1 MKMEKALEKQKSGR
15 PRAEPLLLT
24 RAAGNGNTA
33 SEKPFDQRTCQCVVR
48 GDDAGASKVS
58 SLGNGFSAV
67 AVHGA
72 DVFEMRHVFSGTR
85 PSRPSSQY
93 LEHCEQRRFCELCVF
108 GRLLRL
114 SQISPFCQPNHDLAG
129 GEAVNARA

>member
-48 GDDAGASKVS
+48 DDDAGASKVS
-58 SLGNGFSAV
+58 SLGNGSSAV

-72 DVFEMRHVFSGTR
+72 DGFDMTHVFPGTR
-85 PSRPSSQY
+85 PSKPSSNALSTMSAAGFANFVCWVGY
-93 LEHCEQRRFCELCVF
+93 CVF
-108 GRLLRL
+108 RKSVRFANQIRTMRAGRL
-114 SQISPFCQPNHDLAG
+114 
-129 GEAVNARA
+129 